1 MADQNVNIKA
11 TVVVNDDQVKKYNEE
26 LDKTAKKSEEAFN
39 PKKALRAATLELQ
52 QAQAQFGEY
61 SAEAL
66 KAARNV
72 AQLRDSIG
80 EANETANLFDPGKKF
95 AVFSGAL
102 NSIAGGYGA
111 VQGAIGLLGVESN
124 KVQEQLLKVQSALA
138 VSEGLSTIL
147 DSGKDFQRLA
157 AIIKTNVVGAFNAM
171 RNAVVATGV
180 GALVVALGLIVA
192 YWDDIKKA
200 VRGVSDEERK
210 QAANAKAAA
219 AAEKEKLDALNSQ
232 DETLKAQGLTERE
245 ILVLK
250 AKQTDQVLAAT
261 EAEVKKS
268 QIILKNE
275 VEAEKRNRKWLEQF
289 LKLTLEASLIPVRIL
304 ATPLD
309 LLLKTAN
316 GVAKVLG
323 LTKSEAI
330 NLNDEITKLKD
341 QGVKELAGFIF
352 DPAQVQQEGE
362 AAIKEQEKALR
373 ELKNQRDGYNNAIKA
388 LDKKAADDAAAAR
401 KKAAEDAAK
410 AEQEAFDARR
420 AAAQADAKEV
430 QKSTDIVSARKAV
443 IEDETNTVLALVPK
457 RIEAITTVARTQEQ
471 KDKDI
476 EVLQEDNRKQFQT
489 REEAKQKA
497 LALTG
502 EALNSLSDIVGKN
515 TAAGKALA
523 ISSAL
528 INTYQGITQIWKNDT
543 VIPEPFGTIQKV
555 AATVTAAAS
564 GFAAV
569 RGIVRTQVPGGGGG
583 GGGAAVPSGVGGA
596 APLSPVTPQ
605 AIQTT
610 LDAASINSITNQ
622 PARAYVVE
630 SDVSNSQERIR
641 RINRAATFG

>member
-11 TVVVNDDQVKKYNEE
+11 TVVVNDDQVKQYNETLGE
-26 LDKTAKKSEEAFN
+26 TAKKSEEAFN

-80 EANETANLFDPGKKF
+80 EANETAALFDPGNKF

-111 VQGAIGLLGVESN
+111 VQGAIGLLGVESD

-192 YWDDIKKA
+192 YWDEIKKA

-219 AAEKEKLDALNSQ
+219 AAEKDKLDALNSQ

-250 AKQTDQVLAAT
+250 AKQTDQVIAAT
-261 EAEVKKS
+261 EAEIKKS

-275 VEAEKRNRKWLEQF
+275 IAAEARNRRWLEEF

-309 LLLKTAN
+309 LILKTAN

-323 LTKSEAI
+323 LTKSEAL
-330 NLNDEITKLKD
+330 NLNDEITKLKE
-341 QGVKELAGFIF
+341 QGVKELSGFIF
-352 DPAQVQQEGE
+352 DPNKVKEEGD
-362 AAIKEQEKALR
+362 AVIKEQEKTLR

-401 KKAAEDAAK
+401 KKAAEDAAA
-410 AEQEAFDARR
+410 AEQAVFEARR

-443 IEDETNTVLALVPK
+443 IEDEANTALALVPK

-471 KDKDI
+471 KEKDV
-476 EVLQEDNRKQFQT
+476 EVLQDNNRKQFQT

-502 EALNSLSDIVGKN
+502 EALNSLADIVGKN

-583 GGGAAVPSGVGGA
+583 GASVPSGVGGA

>member
-1 MADQNVNIKA
+1 MDQNVNIK
-11 TVVVNDDQVKKYNEE
+11 TTIIVNDDQVKKYNETLGE
-26 LDKTAKKSEEAFN
+26 TAKASEEAFN

-61 SAEAL
+61 STEAL

-80 EANETANLFDPGKKF
+80 EANETAALFDPGNKF

-102 NSIAGGYGA
+102 NSIAGGYSA
-111 VQGAIGLLGVESN
+111 VQGAIGLLGVESE

-138 VSEGLSTIL
+138 LSEGLSTIL

-200 VRGVSDEERK
+200 VSGVSEEERK

-219 AAEKEKLDALNSQ
+219 AAEKDKLDALNSQ

-250 AKQTDQVLAAT
+250 SKQTDQVIAAT
-261 EAEVKKS
+261 EAEIKKS

-275 VEAEKRNRKWLEQF
+275 IAAEARNRRWLEEF

-316 GVAKVLG
+316 GVAQVLG
-323 LTKSEAI
+323 LTKSEAL
-330 NLNDEITKLKD
+330 NLNDEITKLKE
-341 QGVKELAGFIF
+341 QGVKELSGFIF
-352 DPAQVQQEGE
+352 DPNKVKEEGD
-362 AAIKEQEKALR
+362 AVIKEQEKTLR

-410 AEQEAFDARR
+410 AEQAAFEARR
-420 AAAQADAKEV
+420 EAAKADAKVVGE
-430 QKSTDIVSARKAV
+430 STELVAKRKATL
-443 IEDETNTVLALVPK
+443 EDEANTALALVPK

-471 KDKDI
+471 KDKDV

-502 EALNSLSDIVGKN
+502 EALNSLADIVGKN

-528 INTYQGITQIWKNDT
+528 INTYQGITQIWKNET

-569 RGIVRTQVPGGGGG
+569 RGIVRTPVPGGGGG
-583 GGGAAVPSGVGGA
+583 GVSVPAGAS
-596 APLSPVTPQ
+596 APLTPVSPQ
-605 AIQTT
+605 AITTT

>member
-1 MADQNVNIKA
+1 MDQNVNIK
-11 TVVVNDDQVKKYNEE
+11 TTIIVNDDQVKQYNETLGE
-26 LDKTAKKSEEAFN
+26 TAKKSEEAFN

-52 QAQAQFGEY
+52 KAQAQFGDY
-61 SAEAL
+61 SSEAL
-66 KAARNV
+66 RAAKQV

-80 EANETANLFDPGKKF
+80 EANETAALFDPGKKF
-95 AVFSGAL
+95 AAFSGAL
-102 NSIAGGYGA
+102 NSVTAGYGA
-111 VQGAIGLLGVESN
+111 VQGAIGLLGVESD

-147 DSGKDFQRLA
+147 DSGKDFARLG
-157 AIIKTNVVGAFNAM
+157 AIIKNQVVTAFSTLRSAIIS
-171 RNAVVATGV
+171 TGI
-180 GALVVALGLIVA
+180 GALVVALGVIVA
-192 YWDDIKKA
+192 NWDKIKG
-200 VRGVSDEERK
+200 VVSGVSKEQENLNKATAENTKK
-210 QAANAKAAA
+210 QQ
-219 AAEKEKLDALNSQ
+219 EKLDAISGQENI
-232 DETLKAQGLTERE
+232 LKLQGKSERD
-245 ILVLK
+245 ILELK
-250 AKQTDQVLAAT
+250 VKQTDEVIAAT
-261 EAEVKKS
+261 EE
-268 QIILKNE
+268 QIRQSEITLKFQT
-275 VEAEKRNRKWLEQF
+275 EAEKRNKDILVGILRF
-289 LKLTLEASLIPVRIL
+289 LTAPTQLVVDLFSKVASL
-304 ATPLD
+304 AGLD
-309 LLLKTAN
+309 FKFDIAEFTAN
-316 GVAKVLG
+316 LVFDPNEVATEGQKAIDEQKKVL
-323 LTKSEAI
+323 E
-330 NLNDEITKLKD
+330 KLKND
-341 QGVKELAGFIF
+341 RAGFQLSI
-352 DPAQVQQEGE
+352 Q
-362 AAIKEQEKALR
+362 AI
-373 ELKNQRDGYNNAIKA
+373 
-388 LDKKAADDAAAAR
+388 DKKSADDAAEAR
-401 KKAAEDAAK
+401 KKAAEDAAA
-410 AEQEAFDARR
+410 AEQAVFEARR

-443 IEDETNTVLALVPK
+443 IEDEANTALALVPK

-471 KDKDI
+471 KEKDV
-476 EVLQEDNRKQFQT
+476 EVLQDNNRKQFQT

-502 EALNSLSDIVGKN
+502 EALNSLADIVGKN

-583 GGGAAVPSGVGGA
+583 GASVPSGVGGA